1 MEHRKIDIK
10 HTLIRLAFSIIII
23 LGIISTIGLVSVAS
37 VRRKANDGMFRDKLD
52 FVIAGAKNWGE
63 ENKNIL
69 YTDSD
74 KTIEKTVGELIAG
87 GFIESDDNNQIIYDN
102 DKTSIDQLKVKV
114 FINYNRVYACI
125 DMAAAKNHSNA
136 KIKAIPWDNFAGGDW
151 FCN

>member
-1 MEHRKIDIK
+1 MNKKGFTLME
-10 HTLIRLAFSIIII
+10 LLAVIII

-63 ENKNIL
+63 ENKNIV
-69 YTDSD
+69 YNSNS
-74 KTIEKTVGELIAG
+74 TIEETVGELIAG

-102 DKTSIDQLKVKV
+102 DKTSINELEVKI

-125 DMAAAKNHSNA
+125 DIDAAKNHDNP